1 MMEPVLPMEAEQL
14 PLMEAAADLRSFI
27 IEQQFRSI
35 AIPPLGAGNGGLEW
49 WSAVR
54 EQIVSALG
62 DLPDVE
68 IVIFEPT
75 QQYQNVAKR
84 VGVPIRNT
92 SLIR

>member
-1 MMEPVLPMEAEQL
+1 MEAEQL

-27 IEQQFRSI
+27 IEQQVRSI
-35 AIPPLGAGNGGLEW
+35 AIPPLGAGNGGLE

-84 VGVPIRNT
+84 GGVPIRNT